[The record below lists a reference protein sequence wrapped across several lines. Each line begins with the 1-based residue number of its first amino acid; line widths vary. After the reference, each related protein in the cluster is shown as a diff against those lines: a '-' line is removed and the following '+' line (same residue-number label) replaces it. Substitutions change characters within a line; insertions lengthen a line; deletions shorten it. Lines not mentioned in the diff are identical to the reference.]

1 MRVNSLQHFEPPRF
15 PLLRVLKSLVH
26 ASLQRLEPPLFALES
41 LGFTAASSLNLM
53 RRSPRY
59 GLSHIVEAL
68 LEIENFH
75 LQRGLIDLIFLRRAR
90 QFIGGEF
97 VGGEFGLSERI
108 GVVAPGL
115 QPGERRRI
123 LSLVDAYIAVVV
135 DRLLP
140 LETAGASLDCSTV
153 WEDFSSTS
161 PSFRSHLVAAL
172 HFRRLGW
179 RVRSGLNYGA
189 HFVLYRGDS
198 DVVHSEYIVY
208 VHSDGVLQWPIVQ
221 SLTRLAEDVK
231 KTVLLCQVE
240 DVGDIRAGDD
250 DVHCESPR
258 ARDCSPRV
266 ELASVVELHNRRF
279 RFSGVLIRFWDVATA
294 DDDSQD
300 YAFAPQPI
308 VPKKRPQRK
317 PKHDARALGL

>member
-15 PLLRVLKSLVH
+15 PLLRVLKPLVH

-90 QFIGGEF
+90 H
-97 VGGEFGLSERI
+97 
-108 GVVAPGL
+108 A
-115 QPGERRRI
+115 
-123 LSLVDAYIAVVV
+123 
-135 DRLLP
+135 
-140 LETAGASLDCSTV
+140 
-153 WEDFSSTS
+153 S

-208 VHSDGVLQWPIVQ
+208 VHSGGVLQWPIVQ

-240 DVGDIRAGDD
+240 DVDDIRAGDD

-258 ARDCSPRV
+258 GRDCSPRV

-279 RFSGVLIRFWDVATA
+279 RFSGVLIRFWDVATV

-300 YAFAPQPI
+300 YAFALQPI